1 VLRPV
6 KITAN
11 AAAPE
16 NPARQG
22 RRRRGPWL
30 GAACLALLLPGLTG
44 CKLLRFPTSQPT
56 AGVRSLQPAGPDT
69 NLVSLSVME
78 SQVMR
83 FADVYASVVA
93 QAADDLSAK
102 LDTPEGRYEAQRWKV
117 GQATSIY
124 IDATGP
130 NPSLNALDMLVM
142 VTLSRMVAEDH
153 FVKVFGDD
161 ALPLLETHRR
171 LEADAWLLAG
181 GVLTPPQQQELKN
194 LITDWRR
201 KNPDQRYV
209 GVIHF
214 KEFVTAL
221 ERMPKST
228 STAPTSIFSLLFLDP
243 MAGLDPTTSAIEE
256 TRLLGERGMYY
267 TQRLP
272 TLMGWQVEL
281 LAYQMATQPESKQ
294 LLIDADRVSKSADIF
309 AKTAQGLPQVV
320 NDQRQA
326 AIDQLLDGL
335 KSQNTELRQ
344 TLNTGAETATAI
356 NSAVNSLTEF
366 VRYVS
371 PPVTNATA
379 ADTNSKPFNVLDYG
393 KASSQIG
400 ETARDL
406 NTLLVTLN
414 QSVPQLSQLGQQT
427 AADADRVVQR
437 AFWYGVAL
445 ILIVLTGSVLAGLC
459 YRALAG
465 RLARVGRNGSTQG
478 P

>member
-1 VLRPV
+1 MPV
-6 KITAN
+6 N

-16 NPARQG
+16 TPARQG
-22 RRRRGPWL
+22 RRCHGAWL

-56 AGVRSLQPAGPDT
+56 AGVRSLHPAGPDT
-69 NLVSLSVME
+69 NRVTLSVME

-83 FADVYASVVA
+83 FADVYASIVA

-102 LDTPEGRYEAQRWKV
+102 LDTPEGRYEAQRWKL

-153 FVKVFGDD
+153 FVKVFGDG

-181 GVLTPPQQQELKN
+181 GVLTPPQQQELKD

-201 KNPDQRYV
+201 NNPDQRYV

-221 ERMPKST
+221 ERTPRPG

-243 MAGLDPTTSAIEE
+243 MAGLDPTVAAIEE
-256 TRLLGERGMYY
+256 TRLLGERAMYY
-267 TQRLP
+267 SQRMP
-272 TLMGWQVEL
+272 TLLGWQIEL

-294 LLIDADRVSKSADIF
+294 LLVDADRLSKSADIF
-309 AKTAQGLPQVV
+309 AKTGQALPQVI

-335 KSQNTELRQ
+335 KSQSADTRQ
-344 TLNTGAETATAI
+344 TLNAGAEAATAI
-356 NSAVNSLTEF
+356 NAAVTSLTEF

-379 ADTNSKPFNVLDYG
+379 ADTNSRPFDVLDYG
-393 KASSQIG
+393 KASSQVG

-414 QSVPQLSQLGQQT
+414 QSMPQLAQLGQQT
-427 AADADRVVQR
+427 TADADRVVQR

-445 ILIVLTGSVLAGLC
+445 ILIALTGSVFAGLC

-465 RLARVGRNGSTQG
+465 RLARSGRKASPEG